1 MRTLPCEVTVAEL
14 TVDSMSSYLQV
25 SCPCAELLLLTY
37 TEFSTKTSGNLVTD
51 KDGISYQLGE
61 SKCYEKWLARWGEK
75 YSWISLHS
83 VQMLAV
89 SVV

>member
-25 SCPCAELLLLTY
+25 SSCPCAELLLLTY
-37 TEFSTKTSGNLVTD
+37 TEFSTKTSGNLVRD

-61 SKCYEKWLARWGEK
+61 SKC
-75 YSWISLHS
+75 
-83 VQMLAV
+83 
-89 SVV
+89 